1 MIEDLLKYYRNL
13 RDRLISDIDTQEE
26 YASLVEKG
34 QLEIVNNIIADLLM
48 LLEKENDE
56 YEIC

>member
-26 YASLVEKG
+26 HGSLVEKG